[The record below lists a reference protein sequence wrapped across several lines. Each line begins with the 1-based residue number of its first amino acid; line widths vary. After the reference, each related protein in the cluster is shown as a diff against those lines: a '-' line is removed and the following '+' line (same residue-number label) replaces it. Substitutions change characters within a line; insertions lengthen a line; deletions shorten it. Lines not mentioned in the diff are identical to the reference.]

1 VATSSDEGRMTTDDH
16 ATHALSAR
24 IRALYGTS
32 PSKGLLDALAF
43 EAENLERRL
52 DDAKARIAGMLEDD
66 GTEAE
71 APARVQPPA
80 SAPSSSVGGVF
91 THG

>member
-1 VATSSDEGRMTTDDH
+1 MTGPDH

-24 IRALYGTS
+24 IRALAGTRPRKS
-32 PSKGLLDALAF
+32 LIDALAV
-43 EAENLERRL
+43 EAVNLERRL
-52 DDAKARIAGMLEDD
+52 AEAQARIAHLLEDD

-71 APARVQPPA
+71 APAKVQAPVTTP
-80 SAPSSSVGGVF
+80 APSTGHGKVF

>member
-1 VATSSDEGRMTTDDH
+1 MTTADH

-24 IRALYGTS
+24 IRALHGNGS
-32 PSKGLLDALAF
+32 PRKSLLDALAA
-43 EAENLERRL
+43 EAENLQRRL
-52 DDAKARIAGMLEDD
+52 DDADVRIALILEDD

-71 APARVQPPA
+71 APAQVQAPTQAPP
-80 SAPSSSVGGVF
+80 SAVIGTVF

>member
-1 VATSSDEGRMTTDDH
+1 MTTTEH

-24 IRALYGTS
+24 IRALAGTRPRKS
-32 PSKGLLDALAF
+32 LIDALAV
-43 EAENLERRL
+43 EAVNLERRL
-52 DDAKARIAGMLEDD
+52 AEAQARIAHLLEDD

-71 APARVQPPA
+71 APARVQAPVTTT
-80 SAPSSSVGGVF
+80 PSSLGDGKVY

>member
-1 VATSSDEGRMTTDDH
+1 MTADH

-32 PSKGLLDALAF
+32 PSEGLLGALAA
-43 EAENLERRL
+43 EADNLQRRL
-52 DDAKARIAGMLEDD
+52 EVAEERIAHMLEDD

-71 APARVQPPA
+71 APAQVQEPMREPMRE
-80 SAPSSSVGGVF
+80 PSTGNGQVF

>member
-1 VATSSDEGRMTTDDH
+1 MTDDH

-32 PSKGLLDALAF
+32 PRKGLLDALAA
-43 EAENLERRL
+43 EAENLQRRL
-52 DDAKARIAGMLEDD
+52 DVAEERIAAADAD
-66 GTEAE
+66 GWAAE
-71 APARVQPPA
+71 APAQVQTPVPP
-80 SAPSSSVGGVF
+80 PGRGDGDVY

>member
-1 VATSSDEGRMTTDDH
+1 MTTDDH

-43 EAENLERRL
+43 EAENLQRRL
-52 DDAKARIAGMLEDD
+52 ADAQAQVARMLEDD
-66 GTEAE
+66 HTEAE
-71 APARVQPPA
+71 APARVQAPA
-80 SAPSSSVGGVF
+80 PAPIPGVGEVF